1 MENQENTPPQNNQKI
16 KMAAIGVAV
25 VALVAYLL
33 MSKPNSSDTPKE
45 AVSTEMTKSEKE
57 DKNTTKEKPKATETI
72 NETKANAS
80 GKFSDDQKKQIEDI
94 VLELVKNKSDAF
106 MKSMQEGM
114 QKQQEKDREE
124 KIKAASV
131 LKDEFEKNAITF
143 GPKSATLKLFAFID
157 LSCPHCHNL
166 VKIASDLSK
175 KTNMVQFHFIIGS
188 LLNPEPSENLAN
200 AVYSAKL
207 QDEAKAAQFL
217 LELVGDKQGSDK
229 ASFLL
234 LADKVGLD
242 SKKYGTDFDKATSKS
257 VINSNNTVIQKLV
270 DGFPTIFAQN
280 SDGKLVNVPPSRP
293 EGYLELAI
301 RVKKGEDITQ
311 SPKISQEELDKEIK
325 AINEKA
331 DTPSKDSEKKKED
344 KKASKSEDK
353 KKSNA
358 KKEETKA
365 SPDEE
370 MKKEDEK
377 KDSHKE

>member
-1 MENQENTPPQNNQKI
+1 MENQNNTPPQNNQKNVMI
-16 KMAAIGVAV
+16 AIGVAAV
-25 VALVAYLL
+25 VAVVYLL
-33 MSKPNSSDTPKE
+33 TSKPSSNNKPNETS
-45 AVSTEMTKSEKE
+45 STEITKSEKHSDDNKAE
-57 DKNTTKEKPKATETI
+57 TKDKSKADASTTKSEI
-72 NETKANAS
+72 AS
-80 GKFSDDQKKQIEDI
+80 TFTDDQKKQVEEI
-94 VLELVKNKSDAF
+94 VLDLVKTKSDVF
-106 MKSMQEGM
+106 MKAMQEGM

-166 VKIASDLSK
+166 VKIAADLSK

-207 QDEAKAAQFL
+207 QDGAKAAQFL
-217 LELVGDKQGSDK
+217 LALVDDKQGSDK

-242 SKKYGTDFDKATSKS
+242 SKKYGADFDKGTAKS
-257 VINSNNTVIQKLV
+257 AINSNNTVIQKLV

-280 SDGKLVNVPPSRP
+280 SDGKLINVPPSRP

-301 RVKKGEDITQ
+301 RVKKGEDISQ

-331 DTPSKDSEKKKED
+331 DSSVKDSEKKKE
-344 KKASKSEDK
+344 E
-353 KKSNA
+353 
-358 KKEETKA
+358 
-365 SPDEE
+365 
-370 MKKEDEK
+370 KKEDK
-377 KDSHKE
+377 PKDASQE